1 MINKSNNKNTSLS
14 LQSCLGE
21 TRFVEVGNL
30 GRFAKVKQ
38 HYAKDYLNE
47 RELLGKVGAFFHND
61 KFAPD
66 LQSLCP
72 HYWSLFSL
80 QYRVHFELDSETLFI
95 PIKDNIYTLS
105 KVPYE

>member
-14 LQSCLGE
+14 LQGCLRG
-21 TRFVEVGNL
+21 TRFVKVGNL

-38 HYAKDYLNE
+38 HYAKDCLNE

-61 KFAPD
+61 EFAPD

-72 HYWSLFSL
+72 ILKSF
-80 QYRVHFELDSETLFI
+80 FI
-95 PIKDNIYTLS
+95 TIACS
-105 KVPYE
+105 F